1 MSPQP
6 VVAAGVAAATHVALS
21 PSRTHVEPWVSSS
34 GPPCPQV
41 LALPSAGQGGDSH
54 PPPGL
59 TMELLPSLASGE
71 PAVQAETP
79 GS

>member
-1 MSPQP
+1 MPPQP
-6 VVAAGVAAATHVALS
+6 VVAAGVTAATHVALS
-21 PSRTHVEPWVSSS
+21 PSRTHVEPWVSS

-59 TMELLPSLASGE
+59 TLELLPSLASGE
-71 PAVQAETP
+71 PAVQVETP